1 MNFQKCHNVIFCGLT
16 YSFENYYQALRRI
29 YRFGQKQ
36 TVNSYIVLGST
47 ELYIL
52 ENINQKKKMQE
63 TLKNQMDI
71 SVKEIQLLNFQGKE
85 VKEVEENKQ
94 IELPQF
100 I

>member
-1 MNFQKCHNVIFCGLT
+1 M
-16 YSFENYYQALRRI
+16 RRI

-47 ELYIL
+47 ELHIL
-52 ENINQKKKMQE
+52 ENINQKKMMQE

-85 VKEVEENKQ
+85 VLEVEENKQ